1 MTQGNKQGVTLGHDE
16 VLKRRAL
23 HPNALRALEVNQHP
37 LGPSTGTAEVNCNM
51 SHWRGSA

>member
-23 HPNALRALEVNQHP
+23 HPNALRALAVNQHP